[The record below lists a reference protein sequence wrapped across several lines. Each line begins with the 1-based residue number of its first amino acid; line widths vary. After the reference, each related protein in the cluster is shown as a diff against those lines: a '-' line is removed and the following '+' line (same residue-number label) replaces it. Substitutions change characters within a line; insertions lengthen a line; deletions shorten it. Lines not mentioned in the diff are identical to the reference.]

1 MVAIFPFPKEQCAFD
16 PKDVS
21 AMSTAFEE
29 VCKALLRD
37 QVSERLGTSI
47 VSAPLACDGVLIP
60 SHCTGNGEAPPMH
73 RSCRGACKRSASR
86 VARARIQRRWRQ
98 P

>member
-37 QVSERLGTSI
+37 QVSERLGPRS
-47 VSAPLACDGVLIP
+47 SALHWHVMAF
-60 SHCTGNGEAPPMH
+60 
-73 RSCRGACKRSASR
+73 
-86 VARARIQRRWRQ
+86 
-98 P
+98 